1 MLGIG
6 WEEPEH
12 LFPEQMGDAT
22 VRELSLRVCDLAIEF
37 MPESVV
43 SW

>member
-22 VRELSLRVCDLAIEF
+22 VSEF
-37 MPESVV
+37 VTYLTGNGKV
-43 SW
+43 